1 MILYWLETTYEQK
14 ILGSKFDLISIEIK
28 WKTNKVAGYIL
39 HLFTLE
45 KIQICT
51 VNPFIC
57 KPTTFLPGFSY
68 WKKNV
73 LQFFQFNQVNSQQNQ
88 LADDRKQGQV
98 YIFVGA
104 LERFFVSWST

>member
-45 KIQICT
+45 KI
-51 VNPFIC
+51 
-57 KPTTFLPGFSY
+57 
-68 WKKNV
+68 
-73 LQFFQFNQVNSQQNQ
+73 
-88 LADDRKQGQV
+88 
-98 YIFVGA
+98 
-104 LERFFVSWST
+104 